1 MIMKRRVNIKGIGT
15 LFSLYLILYVLL
27 MLYYRNYI
35 STIFAYEGFY
45 WDQNLEKVII
55 SFWLLFYSA
64 FINYGLKLEKP
75 SFHLLNIMIFISV
88 IPMLVIYSSAN
99 LNSYFIFLVI
109 FSLSLIRIIIG
120 LGNFLVLDIVPF
132 TLIKYLVVIL
142 ALISLAW
149 LIYLNYSY
157 FNLNIL
163 KVYEYRLEISS
174 RMPVSLNYMY
184 NLTYKGVIPILY
196 LYFLFTEKKFL
207 RKFLFTL
214 VVFLIYVA
222 IFGLTSHKFFLFV
235 IPIIFILYLISSITR
250 NLSLVFLV
258 IFVLFL
264 MFLYIVNLDQLG
276 FIIKSLFIRRLLFVP
291 AKLNFDY
298 FQFFSQNPYVWF
310 SDSRFLITHYFM
322 SYPYSLDVPHL
333 IGKVI
338 YGRSDMS
345 ANTGWIGSGYA
356 HAGVL
361 GMFIYAMIIGT
372 LLGYLDFLAKYLNY
386 KFIVLS
392 FFPYIV
398 TIYLSSDLKTVFLTH
413 GLIFY
418 LLFLNILYIHRK
430 KVMLREILNEKE
442 SMSYN
447 NCT

>member
-1 MIMKRRVNIKGIGT
+1 MERRINIKGICI

-27 MLYYRNYI
+27 MLYYCNYI
-35 STIFAYEGFY
+35 SKIFAYEGFY
-45 WDQNLEKVII
+45 LDQNLEKIII

-75 SFHLLNIMIFISV
+75 SFHLLNIMIFISI

-99 LNSYFIFLVI
+99 LSSYFIFLVI
-109 FSLSLIRIIIG
+109 LSLSLIRIIIG
-120 LGNFLVLDIVPF
+120 IRNFLVLDIVPF

-149 LIYLNYSY
+149 LISLNYSY

-174 RMPVSLNYMY
+174 KMPVSLNYMY
-184 NLTYKGVIPILY
+184 NLTYKGFIPILY
-196 LYFLFTEKKFL
+196 LYFLFTEEKFL
-207 RKFLFTL
+207 KKFLFTL

-222 IFGLTSHKFFLFV
+222 IFGLTSQKFFLFL
-235 IPIIFILYLISSITR
+235 IPTIFILYLISSISR
-250 NLSLVFLV
+250 NPSLVFLV
-258 IFVLFL
+258 IFILFL
-264 MFLYIVNLDQLG
+264 MSLYMVNLDQLG
-276 FIIKSLFIRRLLFVP
+276 FIIKSLLIRRLLFVP

-322 SYPYSLDVPHL
+322 SYPYNLDVPHL

-338 YGRSDMS
+338 YGRPDMS

-361 GMFIYAMIIGT
+361 GMFIYAIIIGT
-372 LLGYLDFLAKYLNY
+372 LLDYLDFLARYLNY

-392 FFPYIV
+392 FFPYVV
-398 TIYLSSDLKTVFLTH
+398 TMYLSSDLKTVFLTH
-413 GLIFY
+413 GLMFY

-430 KVMLREILNEKE
+430 KVMFREILNEKE